1 MTMVKKAPGS
11 ASAMGEDPGVSRKT
25 ISMGAGGNMSQVSS
39 SSQPAPQIPAQD
51 MCQIHNKPIEIICID
66 CKERICS
73 NCALF
78 GNHKGHDIRMEQEV
92 LDEINLRTECLME
105 MYQIVDDTAQS
116 KPNEQEVNAIHENFQ
131 KKSMEMRNTLKQT
144 FKNMRNILIV
154 QEQTTEAI
162 LMKNLAYVEKEL
174 KSL

>member
-1 MTMVKKAPGS
+1 
-11 ASAMGEDPGVSRKT
+11 
-25 ISMGAGGNMSQVSS
+25 
-39 SSQPAPQIPAQD
+39 
-51 MCQIHNKPIEIICID
+51 MCPIHMKPIEIICID

-116 KPNEQEVNAIHENFQ
+116 KPDE
-131 KKSMEMRNTLKQT
+131 
-144 FKNMRNILIV
+144 
-154 QEQTTEAI
+154 
-162 LMKNLAYVEKEL
+162 
-174 KSL
+174 